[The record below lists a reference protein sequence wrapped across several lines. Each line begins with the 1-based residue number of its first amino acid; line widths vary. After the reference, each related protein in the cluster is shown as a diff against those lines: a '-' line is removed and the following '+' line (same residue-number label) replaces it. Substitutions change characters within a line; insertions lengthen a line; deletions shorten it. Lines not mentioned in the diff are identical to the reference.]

1 MDVGEPR
8 RLRAPAP
15 TARVSTTRGTP
26 EVAAAV
32 VVGAMLVLELVVGL
46 LYRGEESP
54 SLATFIAAGTIG
66 TLILIVVY
74 VLATIGAIRLVFFPA
89 GRSAVRAE
97 IVIRVLGLALLVY
110 TLWRNIV
117 PFPAGSAR
125 WLPITAA
132 VWLLAALAFVLA
144 RPVVAR
150 RAGERLTAA
159 DGLSATDTV
168 ATGEGR

>member
-1 MDVGEPR
+1 MDVVLARDGV
-8 RLRAPAP
+8 APAP
-15 TARVSTTRGTP
+15 ITRVSTTRGTL

-32 VVGAMLVLELVVGL
+32 VVVVVVAMLVLELVVGL

-54 SLATFIAAGTIG
+54 SLATFVAAGTIG
-66 TLILIVVY
+66 TLILIVVH

-89 GRSAVRAE
+89 GQSAVRAE
-97 IVIRVLGLALLVY
+97 IVIPVLGPALLVY

-117 PFPAGSAR
+117 PFPEGSAR
-125 WLPITAA
+125 WLPITPA

-159 DGLSATDTV
+159 DG
-168 ATGEGR
+168 